1 MIIGII
7 GKSNV
12 GKSTFFNAVTDLSVQ
27 TANYPFTT
35 IEPNV
40 GVAYVRIECVCKEFE
55 VQDNPVHSVCID
67 GVRFVPVKVIDIAG
81 LVPGAHLGK
90 GVGNKFLDDSRQAD
104 GLIHVVDAS
113 GSTDSEGRPVGP
125 GTADP
130 LYDIKF
136 VEEEF
141 DRWLC
146 SIVGKEWNKFARE
159 SENKGQKIDVLLAK
173 RLSGLAI
180 NDMQITRAIHQSNL
194 DNKKPILWDERD
206 ILNFSRIVRILSKPA
221 IIAANKIDISSTET
235 NIMIMKEKG
244 HDNII
249 PCAAEAEVVLRRAAK
264 NKVLHYLPGDR
275 SFEIRPNTNLNEQQI
290 KALNTIN
297 VLFKKY
303 GSTGVQDVLNK
314 LCFESL
320 KLIAVFPVE
329 DEFKLADKK
338 GNVLP
343 DTYLL
348 PEGSTPKDL
357 AMKIHADLAK
367 SFLYA
372 LNARTKQ
379 RLGAEYVLKHR
390 DVIKLVST
398 ASRR

>member
-40 GVAYVRIECVCKEFE
+40 GVAYIRIECVCKEFE

-113 GSTDSEGRPVGP
+113 GSTDSEGRPVAS

-146 SIVGKEWNKFARE
+146 SIAGKEWNKFARE

-194 DNKKPILWDERD
+194 DNKKPIQWDEED
-206 ILNFSRIVRILSKPA
+206 ILNFSRIVRILSKPT

-249 PCAAEAEVVLRRAAK
+249 PCARR
-264 NKVLHYLPGDR
+264 
-275 SFEIRPNTNLNEQQI
+275 S
-290 KALNTIN
+290 
-297 VLFKKY
+297 
-303 GSTGVQDVLNK
+303 
-314 LCFESL
+314 
-320 KLIAVFPVE
+320 
-329 DEFKLADKK
+329 
-338 GNVLP
+338 
-343 DTYLL
+343 
-348 PEGSTPKDL
+348 
-357 AMKIHADLAK
+357 
-367 SFLYA
+367 
-372 LNARTKQ
+372 
-379 RLGAEYVLKHR
+379 
-390 DVIKLVST
+390 
-398 ASRR
+398 

>member
-1 MIIGII
+1 
-7 GKSNV
+7 
-12 GKSTFFNAVTDLSVQ
+12 
-27 TANYPFTT
+27 
-35 IEPNV
+35 
-40 GVAYVRIECVCKEFE
+40 
-55 VQDNPVHSVCID
+55 
-67 GVRFVPVKVIDIAG
+67 
-81 LVPGAHLGK
+81 
-90 GVGNKFLDDSRQAD
+90 
-104 GLIHVVDAS
+104 
-113 GSTDSEGRPVGP
+113 
-125 GTADP
+125 
-130 LYDIKF
+130 
-136 VEEEF
+136 
-141 DRWLC
+141 
-146 SIVGKEWNKFARE
+146 
-159 SENKGQKIDVLLAK
+159 
-173 RLSGLAI
+173 
-180 NDMQITRAIHQSNL
+180 
-194 DNKKPILWDERD
+194 
-206 ILNFSRIVRILSKPA
+206 VRILSKPT

-329 DEFKLADKK
+329 DEFKLTDKK

-348 PEGSTPKDL
+348 PDGSTPKDL

-398 ASRR
+398 TSRR